1 MTLRISTNTIE
12 FGCGRP
18 RRFDSLSNWLEQL
31 RFWESTPRG
40 DRLRSPGI
48 QFHEPY
54 SDRSSCD
61 RSEPAPIAAAGESDG
76 IEALRTDC
84 HFIFPLLLRWAA
96 RSRTALVTDR
106 RTI

>member
-76 IEALRTDC
+76 IRGPEDGLSFYLPALASMGRALSNRTC
-84 HFIFPLLLRWAA
+84 RH
-96 RSRTALVTDR
+96 
-106 RTI
+106 